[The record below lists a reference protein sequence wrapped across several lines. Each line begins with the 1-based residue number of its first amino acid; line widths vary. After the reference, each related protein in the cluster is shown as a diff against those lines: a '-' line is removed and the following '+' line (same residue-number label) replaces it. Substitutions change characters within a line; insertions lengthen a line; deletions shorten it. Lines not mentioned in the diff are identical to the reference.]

1 MSVRT
6 LFCEFCCR
14 QADFREFHMCPGCR
28 RTICKRCAVEAPF
41 PPGSCIKRRDPC
53 AGYLW
58 ARTDAPA
65 PVVAGAGRRLAWP
78 LRLLRRLFRDGG

>member
-14 QADFREFHMCPGCR
+14 QADFREFHMCPDCR

-53 AGYLW
+53 PGYP
-58 ARTDAPA
+58 AASGIASQQPPRAP
-65 PVVAGAGRRLAWP
+65 RRLPWP
-78 LRLLRRLFRDGG
+78 LRLLRKLFRDG